1 MACIILRRTDPSS
14 KVESNHKHKISKPLM
29 PRLVHKLGDYLED
42 FIGGTGNLSFY
53 KLNGWVNA
61 GSLSGERVA

>member
-1 MACIILRRTDPSS
+1 
-14 KVESNHKHKISKPLM
+14 M